1 MAEDQ
6 NDTLA
11 AAEEAMRLNN
21 LAIRQREQGR
31 REEALAAAEGA
42 VKLYR
47 ALAEPYPVMFGP
59 DAEQADALAAAIRS
73 GRPTASTAIPTA
85 PRPCDPDDETT
96 TVGISTASTPRA
108 LDEPRTIATPG
119 PEPPA
124 PNARRHGRPRRRT
137 MIAATV
143 VAAAVAVLLGAIG
156 AAGWALSRPHT
167 PAPVPVQQPPLATIP
182 AGPWTATARTDV
194 APTGVTLRSAPSIT
208 AGAPVGR
215 LPTGAEVQI
224 QCGEIGYM
232 TSTDADDRSSS
243 WLRTAAGSYL
253 AAINLEVRGPSPVT
267 NCTPGQPPVPLPH
280 HR

>member
-6 NDTLA
+6 GDTLA
-11 AAEEAMRLNN
+11 EAAEAMRLNN

-31 REEALAAAEGA
+31 REEARTAAEGA
-42 VKLYR
+42 ENLYR
-47 ALAEPYPVMFGP
+47 ALAERYPVMFGP

-73 GRPTASTAIPTA
+73 DRPRASTARSTA

-96 TVGISTASTPRA
+96 TAGISTAGTARA
-108 LDEPRTIATPG
+108 LDEPRAVATPG

-124 PNARRHGRPRRRT
+124 PNARHGRPRWRT
-137 MIAATV
+137 VITAAV
-143 VAAAVAVLLGAIG
+143 VAVLLGAIG

-167 PAPVPVQQPPLATIP
+167 PAPVPISVPVQQPPPAAVP

-208 AGAPVGR
+208 AGAAVGR
-215 LPTGAEVQI
+215 LPTGDEVQI
-224 QCGEIGYM
+224 QCGEIGYL
-232 TSTDADDRSSS
+232 TSNDADERSSS
-243 WLRTAAGSYL
+243 WLRTTAGSYL
-253 AAINLEVRGPSPVT
+253 AAINVEVRGPSPVT